1 MVCEPSKTTLH
12 VSFQPN
18 QTTPTSETKVSIHQ
32 IKSQPLPI
40 CPRAI
45 GQANRSHVDING
57 IITQIPTCVTQAK
70 LLLHIRRS
78 LFLKGTSEDLF
89 FLKGTSEDQRLLCTV
104 LSLMLSSNF
113 STSK

>member
-32 IKSQPLPI
+32 IKPQPLPI

-57 IITQIPTCVTQAK
+57 IIPQIPTCFTQAK
-70 LLLHIRRS
+70 PLPHIKRS
-78 LFLKGTSEDLF
+78 F
-89 FLKGTSEDQRLLCTV
+89 FLKGTSKDLFFFFERYIRR
-104 LSLMLSSNF
+104 
-113 STSK
+113 SKIAMYRIVVDVVKQL

>member
-1 MVCEPSKTTLH
+1 MYH
-12 VSFQPN
+12 FN
-18 QTTPTSETKVSIHQ
+18 QIKPRQLHQ

-89 FLKGTSEDQRLLCTV
+89 FFERYIRR
-104 LSLMLSSNF
+104 
-113 STSK
+113 SKIAMYRIVVDVVKQL